1 MFVDV
6 VQMIRID
13 KVSAIV
19 KTATVVLAAGYGTR
33 MNSDSPK
40 MMHPVMGRPM
50 IDWAVRTAETVSQ
63 LRPVVV
69 VGHRKELIQTLLGE
83 RVTYAEQAEMLGTA
97 HAVMQA
103 APLLQGQANI
113 VLVTYGDMPLL
124 RSVTVQQLVDEFAG
138 YWDTVNQAEV
148 PVDQQCPAIVMLTIN
163 RSDAQGFGRVVRN
176 EAGEIQAI
184 IEEVDCTPAQKA
196 ITELNPGI
204 YCFDA
209 EWLWSNLSDITL
221 SAKGE
226 YYLTDMIAIA
236 VAQGR
241 RVETLDAPLEDV
253 DGINTRVHLAHA
265 TAVMRRRILEKHM
278 LNGVTMIDPPST
290 YIEDTVTIGQDSVIW
305 PGSIL
310 RGQTVIGCHA
320 VIGPN
325 AQIEDSTIGDGC
337 RVTNSVVE
345 QAQMDASSEIGPF
358 GHLRKGAHLGEGVHM
373 GNFGEVKNSY
383 LAPGTK
389 MGHFGYIG
397 DAIVDRNVNIGA
409 GTITCN
415 FDGHTKNQTRIGEGA
430 FIGSDTLLV
439 APVTIGA
446 GAQTGAGSV
455 VTRDVPADTLV
466 YGMPARL
473 PANAEPVSG
482 LDQE

>member
-1 MFVDV
+1 VNP
-6 VQMIRID
+6 
-13 KVSAIV
+13 IV
-19 KTATVVLAAGYGTR
+19 KTATVILAAGYGTR
-33 MNSDSPK
+33 MKSDRPK
-40 MMHPVMGRPM
+40 MMHPVMGHPM

-83 RVTYAEQAEMLGTA
+83 RATYAEQTEMLGTA

-103 APLLQGQANI
+103 APLLQGQADI

-124 RSVTVQQLVDEFAG
+124 RSVTVQQLIDEFAR
-138 YWDTVNQAEV
+138 YWKDTKTEASIDM
-148 PVDQQCPAIVMLTIN
+148 PRPAIVMLTIN
-163 RSDAQGFGRVVRN
+163 RPDAQGFGRVVRN
-176 EAGEIQAI
+176 EQGEIQAI

-209 EWLWSNLSDITL
+209 EWLWDNLSNITL

-241 RVETLDAPLEDV
+241 RVETLSAPLEDV

-265 TAVMRRRILEKHM
+265 TAVMRHRILEKHM
-278 LNGVTMIDPPST
+278 LNGVTIIDPPST
-290 YIEDTVTIGQDSVIW
+290 YIEDTVTIGQDSIIW

-337 RVTNSVVE
+337 RVINSVVE

-389 MGHFGYIG
+389 MGHFSYIG
-397 DAIVDRNVNIGA
+397 DATVDRNVNIGA
-409 GTITCN
+409 GTVTCN
-415 FDGHTKNQTRIGEGA
+415 FDGHTKNQTHIGEGA
-430 FIGSDTLLV
+430 FIGSDTMLV

-446 GAQTGAGSV
+446 GARTGAGSV
-455 VTRDVPADTLV
+455 VTKDVPTDALV
-466 YGMPARL
+466 YGVPARQ
-473 PANAEPVSG
+473 PASSDPVSG
-482 LDQE
+482 FDQE